1 MAFFVDPKL
10 TCVKLSQ
17 AVPATRLLFFIYVR
31 FMFVTE
37 ANVNPGASTV
47 NGADA
52 RLQESYA
59 RVPKMHS

>member
-10 TCVKLSQ
+10 TCVKISQ
-17 AVPATRLLFFIYVR
+17 AVSATRLLFIYVR

-37 ANVNPGASTV
+37 ANVNRGASTV

-59 RVPKMHS
+59 RVLKMHN